1 MGSSAAIKI
10 EGWGEV
16 EVIVWQKTEKNVCAC
31 KCVRACADVCMC
43 MYGGVSRDVNDG
55 LLEKK
60 RQECPV
66 FQRLKKTEAIK
77 IIGNDDGEI
86 SPRETLANSNVRFV
100 R

>member
-1 MGSSAAIKI
+1 MAKN
-10 EGWGEV
+10 E
-16 EVIVWQKTEKNVCAC
+16 NVCAC

-55 LLEKK
+55 LLDKNVK
-60 RQECPV
+60 RRFDESLV

-77 IIGNDDGEI
+77 IISNDDGEI